1 MSELNKNTIE
11 LLNED
16 GEVEVFVVEAYFD
29 LEDTKYTVLVKEGEE
44 EGLLMRV
51 DYDED
56 GNPLFSF
63 VEDEDE
69 LNEAAEAYE
78 SLLSE

>member
-1 MSELNKNTIE
+1 MNKNKIE

-16 GEVEVFVVEAYFD
+16 GEIEEFIVEAYFD

-56 GNPLFSF
+56 DNPLFSF
-63 VEDEDE
+63 VEDEE
-69 LNEAAEAYE
+69 EMKEAVEAYE

>member
-1 MSELNKNTIE
+1 M
-11 LLNED
+11 
-16 GEVEVFVVEAYFD
+16 VEAYFD

-63 VEDEDE
+63 VEDEEE

>member
-1 MSELNKNTIE
+1 MNKNTIE

-16 GEVEVFVVEAYFD
+16 GEVEVFMVEAYFD

-63 VEDEDE
+63 VEDEEE

>member
-1 MSELNKNTIE
+1 MNKSTIE